1 MNQKFNSNEMT
12 FNYLYQR
19 SIFDTHYESPR
30 GELQD
35 NSNSENVAQPDMD
48 NFMDI
53 TSYGDSNYVLMTS
66 QAQTV
71 DDIENRDELY
81 IIEDSSKKKTFVINK
96 KRGRGRQTDNIKEKI
111 HKSSDFDNLHTKIQV
126 HFLNFIIS
134 ISNDAL
140 ATVFGSHKF
149 GNFKNIDY
157 KIKKQV
163 NYKICD
169 KYKNSSISNILQNEI
184 SKKYKK
190 FDKNINKEI
199 INNASKQSIWLNN
212 FFNLN
217 YLKLFVYYYN
227 DKNKIKKIPFMGQ
240 DIILSSKTKTFYD
253 LLEKKN
259 NKYLKNELIDTAKR
273 AYFNG
278 YDSLK
283 LYFNTEKNEI

>member
-1 MNQKFNSNEMT
+1 MNQNFNSNEIT
-12 FNYLYQR
+12 FNYLYQNN
-19 SIFDTHYESPR
+19 IFDTDYESPK

-35 NSNSENVAQPDMD
+35 NSNSENVAQPD
-48 NFMDI
+48 NFLDL
-53 TSYGDSNYVLMTS
+53 TSYGDNNYVLMTS
-66 QAQTV
+66 QTQTV

-81 IIEDSSKKKTFVINK
+81 IIGDSAKKKTFIINK

-140 ATVFGSHKF
+140 ATEYGSHKL

-157 KIKKQV
+157 KIKKKV
-163 NYKICD
+163 NYEKCD
-169 KYKNSSISNILQNEI
+169 EYKNSSIGNILQNDI
-184 SKKYKK
+184 SMKYKK
-190 FDKNINKEI
+190 YNKNINKEI
-199 INNASKQSIWLNN
+199 INRVSKESIWLNN

-217 YLKLFVYYYN
+217 YLDLFAYYYN
-227 DKNKIKKIPFMGQ
+227 DKNKLKKIPFKEK
-240 DIILSSKTKTFYD
+240 DIILSSNTKTFYD

-259 NKYLKNELIDTAKR
+259 NKDLKNELIDTAKR

-278 YDSLK
+278 YDNLK
-283 LYFNTEKNEI
+283 HSFMTEKNEI